1 MTITDNAVV
10 PDAAQSFLARDH
22 GLYIGG
28 RWVDADDG
36 EWHEAVD
43 PGTGEVLGRFALGGL
58 ADADAAVNA
67 AAMAFTPGAPWTT
80 MTAAARGLAI
90 TRLADLMEEHLDELA
105 AIEALDS
112 GKPLAVA
119 RDFDVTYAIR
129 HLRYFAGW
137 TTKIEGSVVPVDVPD
152 MMCRVERVPVGVAA
166 LIVPWNYPLLIACW
180 KLAPALAAGCTVIL
194 KPAELTSLSVL
205 RLAELIDEAGFP
217 PGVVN
222 VLPGRGPV
230 VGPALVEHPLVDKIS
245 FTGSTRVGQ
254 EIAGRAAQG
263 IKRLTLE
270 LGGKSA
276 NVVFADANLDH
287 AVAGAV
293 AAIYSNTG
301 QMCSAGSRLYVQR
314 EIFEEFMERVAEASR
329 QIAVGP
335 QLDAG
340 SQMGPLISPQQLER
354 VAGYVARAATGGA
367 RILVGGSVR
376 EGTLLH
382 DATVIVDVDD
392 DDEIVREEVF
402 GPVLVAQP
410 FDSLEEVAARANDSE
425 YGLAAGIW
433 TRDIVTANRL
443 ASLLRVGSVYV
454 NTYGQSDAA
463 APFGGFK
470 RSGYGRD
477 MGRANLDSYLEY
489 RTVWT
494 DLRS

>member
-1 MTITDNAVV
+1 
-10 PDAAQSFLARDH
+10 
-22 GLYIGG
+22 
-28 RWVDADDG
+28 
-36 EWHEAVD
+36 
-43 PGTGEVLGRFALGGL
+43 
-58 ADADAAVNA
+58 
-67 AAMAFTPGAPWTT
+67 
-80 MTAAARGLAI
+80 
-90 TRLADLMEEHLDELA
+90 
-105 AIEALDS
+105 
-112 GKPLAVA
+112 
-119 RDFDVTYAIR
+119 
-129 HLRYFAGW
+129 
-137 TTKIEGSVVPVDVPD
+137 
-152 MMCRVERVPVGVAA
+152 
-166 LIVPWNYPLLIACW
+166 
-180 KLAPALAAGCTVIL
+180 
-194 KPAELTSLSVL
+194 
-205 RLAELIDEAGFP
+205 
-217 PGVVN
+217 
-222 VLPGRGPV
+222 
-230 VGPALVEHPLVDKIS
+230 
-245 FTGSTRVGQ
+245 
-254 EIAGRAAQG
+254 
-263 IKRLTLE
+263 
-270 LGGKSA
+270 
-276 NVVFADANLDH
+276 
-287 AVAGAV
+287 
-293 AAIYSNTG
+293 
-301 QMCSAGSRLYVQR
+301 
-314 EIFEEFMERVAEASR
+314 
-329 QIAVGP
+329 
-335 QLDAG
+335 
-340 SQMGPLISPQQLER
+340 MGPLISPQQLER